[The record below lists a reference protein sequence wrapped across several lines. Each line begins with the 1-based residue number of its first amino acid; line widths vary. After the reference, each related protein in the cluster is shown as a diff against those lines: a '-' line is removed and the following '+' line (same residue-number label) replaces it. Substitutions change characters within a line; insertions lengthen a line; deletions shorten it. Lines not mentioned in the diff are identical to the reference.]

1 MHESQGSEAGDLA
14 MPFRYEVVPDQTKI
28 TNTFRPNSMGP
39 NFDPETHKPA
49 TLGCAFMGQ
58 LHRVARQ
65 QQNDKIAVLWEA
77 RPRASNVTGYLAT
90 ASFSCARL
98 TFPVICQLYFVFNFW
113 QVSVQSGASTPKIV
127 PVKPKVYLTCSITAA
142 PQTWLKLTG

>member
-1 MHESQGSEAGDLA
+1 MNESQGSEAGDLA

-28 TNTFRPNSMGP
+28 SNTFRPNSMGP

-65 QQNDKIAVLWEA
+65 QQNDKVAVLWEA
-77 RPRASNVTGYLAT
+77 RPRASKSLYSDGQSVRT
-90 ASFSCARL
+90 SFR
-98 TFPVICQLYFVFNFW
+98 
-113 QVSVQSGASTPKIV
+113 KIFSKIS
-127 PVKPKVYLTCSITAA
+127 PDLEPI
-142 PQTWLKLTG
+142 PF